1 MFEMLLLPY
10 PADALA
16 PYMTEQTFEYHYGK
30 HYKHYVDTLNK
41 LVAGTEYEHMSLEE
55 IIQATYGKADKQAIF
70 NNAGQALNHQMFWMS
85 MRPNGGGAP
94 KGKLLEMIVEQ
105 YGSYD
110 NFKQELKNAAVT
122 QFGSGWA
129 WVVIEDGKVKILKTS
144 NADTPVAKGLK
155 PLIAIDVWEHAYYL
169 DYQNRRADFVEAFL
183 DKLVNWPEVK

>member
-30 HYKHYVDTLNK
+30 HYMNYVDTLNK
-41 LVAGTEYEHMSLEE
+41 LVAGTEYENMSLEE

-94 KGKLLEMIVEQ
+94 KGKLLEMIIEQ

-169 DYQNRRADFVEAFL
+169 DYQNRRADFVEVFL

>member
-30 HYKHYVDTLNK
+30 HYKNYVDTLNK
-41 LVAGTEYEHMSLEE
+41 LVAGTEYENMSLEE

-85 MRPNGGGAP
+85 MKPNGGGAP
-94 KGKLLEMIVEQ
+94 KGKLLEMIIEQ